1 MRKACLCLVVACGGL
16 AGCAVPIEELDPLD
30 RRARG
35 GHVSASRSDAH
46 EAGHGPHGP
55 HGPHE
60 AHAPHALPGG
70 LDLGDRKL
78 THRHDDRPLLRT
90 DLRRGWFECF
100 EHVHEGRC
108 GTPMVHAFLT
118 EPAFLGRDLIVGA
131 ALGDGEREI
140 EAELEWALTR
150 RIGLVVGV
158 PWIDG
163 ESTGL
168 GDLGLGLRALLVEEE
183 RALLTASVE
192 VEVPTASAAKGL
204 GSGTWAY
211 GAGLHGWFDLGGW
224 TTLQTYLGIEH
235 VPTEDESELV
245 WSLSLGKSIGWHP
258 FLADCGSAQH
268 DHGPTSVTLMAEVAG
283 VAPLGGSEEDLSG
296 NWLLGAS
303 LPLSRSLDLRG
314 GFTRTWGDTER
325 DEAWVVEVIV
335 HF

>member
-16 AGCAVPIEELDPLD
+16 AGCAVPLEELEPLD
-30 RRARG
+30 GRARAAQV
-35 GHVSASRSDAH
+35 HASRSDSHDAH
-46 EAGHGPHGP
+46 SMLGS
-55 HGPHE
+55 
-60 AHAPHALPGG
+60 

-131 ALGDGEREI
+131 ELGEDEREV
-140 EAELEWALTR
+140 EAEIEWALSR
-150 RIGLVVGV
+150 RLGLVVEV
-158 PWIDG
+158 PWIDA
-163 ESTGL
+163 ESTGF
-168 GDLGLGLRALLVEEE
+168 GDPALGLKALLVEEE
-183 RALLTASVE
+183 RALLSASIK
-192 VEVPTASAAKGL
+192 VEVPMASTSSGL
-204 GSGTWAY
+204 GSGSWAY
-211 GAGLHGWFDLGGW
+211 GAGLHGWFDLGSW
-224 TTLQTYLGIEH
+224 TTLQTYLGVEH
-235 VPTEDESELV
+235 LPAEDETELV
-245 WSLSLGKSIGWHP
+245 WSLSLGKSLGWHP
-258 FLADCGSAQH
+258 FLGDCGSAQH

-283 VAPLGGSEEDLSG
+283 VAPLGSSDDDLSG
-296 NWLLGAS
+296 RWLLGAS

-325 DEAWVVEVIV
+325 EEAWVVEVIV